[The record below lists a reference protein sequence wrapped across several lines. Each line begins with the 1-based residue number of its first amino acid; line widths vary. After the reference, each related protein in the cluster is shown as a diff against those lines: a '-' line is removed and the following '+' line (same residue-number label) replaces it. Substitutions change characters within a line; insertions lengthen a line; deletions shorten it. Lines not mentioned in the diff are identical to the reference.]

1 MLHRRAQPP
10 LRPLLLHSPITLS
23 NLSPRNLFS
32 IKFLGVPVPRET
44 QVDPSVLA
52 FSLSLHQ
59 HPFIYVFPLSLAL
72 SINNKRGE
80 KVRVYKKQIFPCIS
94 VVTEV
99 FDRMLMGILQQTRC
113 DEQVM
118 FVSDSF

>member
-1 MLHRRAQPP
+1 M
-10 LRPLLLHSPITLS
+10 SITS
-23 NLSPRNLFS
+23 SNLFS

-59 HPFIYVFPLSLAL
+59 HPYIYVFPLSLAL
-72 SINNKRGE
+72 SINIKRGE

-94 VVTEV
+94 VVEHDV
-99 FDRMLMGILQQTRC
+99 GSFNSQTQKVTDKVYFFFCR
-113 DEQVM
+113 
-118 FVSDSF
+118 SK